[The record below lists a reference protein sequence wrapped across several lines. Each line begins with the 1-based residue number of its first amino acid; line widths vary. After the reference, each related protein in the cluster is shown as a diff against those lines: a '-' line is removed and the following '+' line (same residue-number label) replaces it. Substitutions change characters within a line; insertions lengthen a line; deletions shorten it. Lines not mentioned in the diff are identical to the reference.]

1 MYIRLFNLLASSVT
15 LSGFI
20 LSTIAGPIRFPTS
33 DTSASVAGSAHI
45 ITQPSHELYHFEPIP
60 DADIALDEGRTENQS
75 GHDILAATSLHG
87 IALPPDT
94 GFSEGLNPTDTETIQ
109 EEPADAN
116 SIAVEP
122 EHVETPNP
130 PDARVEHPSPI
141 SVEQP
146 SHTVANDHV
155 LDFNVEPFPGF
166 TPHHIQLVDIQTPIA
181 TCEPSTQLQDSTAT
195 AFHPRIQEKTQN
207 VDISNESS
215 SAAVAA
221 CCNMILLRQLV
232 AQISMQSDFD
242 DIALVL
248 LILLDKLR
256 YQLSTIIS
264 VRRLTTTLSDFE
276 SYFESI
282 TVRNMH
288 LCYIIMCAPLPY
300 AWYCL
305 PSGNLEDVSLRSR
318 SALTERYVGTD

>member
-1 MYIRLFNLLASSVT
+1 MVNHVMVEPCLTFTDPSKKQVPPSRIDTQSPKFNFGRGSLRIIVFELYRTQPSAMYIRLLNLLVASSVT

-45 ITQPSHELYHFEPIP
+45 ITQPSHELYHLEPIP
-60 DADIALDEGRTENQS
+60 DADTALDLGRTENQS

-94 GFSEGLNPTDTETIQ
+94 GSSEGLNPTDTETIQ

-116 SIAVEP
+116 SITAEP

-155 LDFNVEPFPGF
+155 LDFNVESFPGF

-195 AFHPRIQEKTQN
+195 AFHPRNQEKTQN
-207 VDISNESS
+207 VDISNESP
-215 SAAVAA
+215 SAAVAGGS
-221 CCNMILLRQLV
+221 
-232 AQISMQSDFD
+232 QISLYDPFH
-242 DIALVL
+242 ALA
-248 LILLDKLR
+248 
-256 YQLSTIIS
+256 
-264 VRRLTTTLSDFE
+264 VRF
-276 SYFESI
+276 
-282 TVRNMH
+282 H
-288 LCYIIMCAPLPY
+288 PAQ
-300 AWYCL
+300 
-305 PSGNLEDVSLRSR
+305 
-318 SALTERYVGTD
+318 